1 MEFNAASIVGELR
14 EAFSSGRT
22 RSHEWRISQLKQILK
37 LMEESQNPIAEALRQ
52 DMCKPDFETFI
63 TEISLAKASCQVA
76 IKELKSWMTPQKVS
90 TNITVFPSSAEI
102 VPEPLGAALI
112 ISAWNYP
119 FLLSMDPVIGA
130 IAAGN
135 VVVLKPSE
143 VAPATSSLLARLIP
157 QYLDNSAI
165 RVVEGSV
172 AETTNLLE
180 QKWDKI
186 FYTGSGK
193 IGRIVMAAA
202 AKHLTPVTLELGGK
216 CPVIVDPTVDLEVTA
231 RRIIAGKWGCN
242 NGQACISPDYIITL
256 ESFAPKLIDA
266 LKVTLEKFFGKDPFQ
281 SADLSR
287 IVNFSHFARLTRLLD
302 DPKVSDKVIYG
313 GQRDEKRLIIA
324 PTLLLDAPMDSLI
337 MTEEIF
343 GPLLPIITVQK
354 MEEALEVV
362 SSLPKPLAAY
372 LFTKDKK
379 LERQM
384 VASISAGGMVV
395 NDTAIHLANHH
406 LPFGGVGESGM
417 GAYHGKFSFETF
429 SHKKA
434 VLYRGFMG
442 DLMVRY
448 PPYTARKQKIVRC
461 LLTGDFLGLV
471 YALIGWN
478 S

>member
-1 MEFNAASIVGELR
+1 MAINANSIVTELR
-14 EAFSSGRT
+14 KAFSSGHT
-22 RSHEWRISQLKQILK
+22 RSREWRISELKQILK
-37 LMEESQNPIAEALRQ
+37 LIEENETEITEVLSDDNGKSEFESYIA
-52 DMCKPDFETFI
+52 
-63 TEISLAKASCQVA
+63 EISLVKQSCQVA

-143 VAPATSSLLARLIP
+143 VAPATSSLLARLIS

-172 AETTNLLE
+172 AETTCLLE

-324 PTLLLDAPMDSLI
+324 PTLVLDAPMDSLI

-354 MEEALEVV
+354 MEDALEVV
-362 SSLPKPLAAY
+362 TSLPKPLAAY

-379 LERQM
+379 FERQV

-395 NDTAIHLANHH
+395 NDTAIHLTNHH

-448 PPYTARKQKIVRC
+448 PPYTTRKQKIVRC

>member
-1 MEFNAASIVGELR
+1 MAIRANSIVTELR
-14 EAFSSGRT
+14 KAFSSGRT
-22 RSHEWRISQLKQILK
+22 RSREWRISELKQILK
-37 LMEESQNPIAEALRQ
+37 LIEENDTEITEALS
-52 DMCKPDFETFI
+52 DDNGKSEFEAYI
-63 TEISLAKASCQVA
+63 AEISLAKASCQVA

>member
-1 MEFNAASIVGELR
+1 MADAVRVVRKLR
-14 EAFSSGRT
+14 YTFSSGRT
-22 RSHEWRISQLKQILK
+22 RSYEWRIAQLKQVWK
-37 LMEESQNPIAEALRQ
+37 LVDENEDQIIEALSE
-52 DMCKPDFETFI
+52 DIGKPPFESFFA
-63 TEISLAKASCQVA
+63 EISLTKDSCKVA
-76 IKELKSWMTPQKVS
+76 IKQLKSWMAPEKVS
-90 TNITVFPSSAEI
+90 TTLTVFPSKAEI
-102 VPEPLGAALI
+102 LPEPLGAALI

-119 FLLSMDPVIGA
+119 LLLSMDPVIGA

-135 VVVLKPSE
+135 VIVLKPSE
-143 VAPATSSLLARLIP
+143 VAPATSSLLATLIP
-157 QYLDNSAI
+157 QYLDDDAI

-172 AETTNLLE
+172 AETTSLLE

-231 RRIIAGKWGCN
+231 RRIVAGKWGCN
-242 NGQACISPDYIITL
+242 NGQACIAPDYIITP

-266 LKVTLEKFFGKDPFQ
+266 LKNTLEKFYGQDPIQ

-287 IVNFSHFARLTRLLD
+287 IVNSSHFVRLTRLLD

-324 PTLLLDAPMDSLI
+324 PTLVLDAPMDSLI
-337 MTEEIF
+337 MIEEIF
-343 GPLLPIITVQK
+343 GPLLTIITVQK

-362 SSLPKPLAAY
+362 SSFSKPLAAY
-372 LFTKDKK
+372 VFTKNKK
-379 LERQM
+379 FERQV
-384 VASISAGGMVV
+384 VASVSAGGMLV
-395 NDTAIHLANHH
+395 NDTALHVTNHH
-406 LPFGGVGESGM
+406 LPFGGVGESGV
-417 GAYHGKFSFETF
+417 GSYHGKFSFEAF

-442 DLMVRY
+442 DLMARY
-448 PPYTARKQKIVRC
+448 PPYTTRKQKIVRC
-461 LLTGDFLGLV
+461 LLSGDFLGLL
-471 YALIGWN
+471 YAILGWN
-478 S
+478 SK

>member
-1 MEFNAASIVGELR
+1 MAIEAKSVVRELGN
-14 EAFSSGRT
+14 AFSSGRT
-22 RSHEWRISQLKQILK
+22 RSREWRISQLKQIVK
-37 LMEESQNPIAEALRQ
+37 LINENEAQIAKALGDDNGKSEFESFIA
-52 DMCKPDFETFI
+52 
-63 TEISLAKASCQVA
+63 EISLTKSSCKVA
-76 IKELKSWMTPQKVS
+76 MKELKSWMTPEKVS
-90 TNITVFPSSAEI
+90 TTMTVFPSSAEI
-102 VPEPLGAALI
+102 VPEPLGAVLI

-143 VAPATSSLLARLIP
+143 VAPATSSLLARLIQ

-172 AETTNLLE
+172 AETTSLLE

-242 NGQACISPDYIITL
+242 SGQACIAPDYVITL

-266 LKVTLEKFFGKDPFQ
+266 LKNTLEKFFGKDPFQ

-302 DPKVSDKVIYG
+302 DAKVSDKVIYG
-313 GQRDEKRLIIA
+313 GQRDEKRLLIA
-324 PTLLLDAPMDSLI
+324 PTLLLDAPMNSLI

-372 LFTKDKK
+372 LFTKNKK
-379 LERQM
+379 FERQV

-395 NDTAIHLANHH
+395 NDTSLHLVNHH

-417 GAYHGKFSFETF
+417 GSYHGKFSFEAF

-442 DLMVRY
+442 DLMARY
-448 PPYTARKQKIVRC
+448 PPYTTRKQKIVRC
-461 LLTGDFLGLV
+461 LLNGDFLGLL